1 MSDGAPQFPFESL
14 EVYQLARTFRRRVYK
29 LAECLPDVE
38 RFNLA
43 AQIRSAARSLTN
55 NIAEGSGRYG
65 FRDRVK
71 FMHQARGSLTE
82 LMDDIVIC
90 EDQGYA
96 QPDHLA
102 TLRPGAVHLYRA
114 ISAYVRYLREK
125 RTGTEKPKPAGAAAE
140 PEAPAR

>member
-1 MSDGAPQFPFESL
+1 MSDTPAQFPFESL
-14 EVYQLARTFRRRVYK
+14 EVYQLARAFRGRMYK
-29 LAECLPDVE
+29 LAERLPDV
-38 RFNLA
+38 
-43 AQIRSAARSLTN
+43 AQIRSAARSVTN

-102 TLRPGAVHLYRA
+102 TLRPDAVRLYRA

-140 PEAPAR
+140 P